1 MLESWFCYNYLQ
13 IINSQKNDFFFT
25 MVSICL
31 LTIPYEQ
38 ALSVYQIPHL
48 NTENEMS
55 QTLIFL
61 KKNLCIC
68 VHMNMAYVWIYDCR
82 YTWRSEDSFRY

>member
-1 MLESWFCYNYLQ
+1 M
-13 IINSQKNDFFFT
+13 IFFFT

-61 KKNLCIC
+61 KKTC
-68 VHMNMAYVWIYDCR
+68 VYAC
-82 YTWRSEDSFRY
+82 T